1 LAAAW
6 KKAKVP
12 TTQET
17 GYKHI
22 KFSARTASPIH
33 HHYYAHSK
41 GAARA
46 IEAHGLLFDLVD
58 DERDEP
64 KLESDEQGKFKIEWL
79 PVSEIESK
87 VTDELHTLV
96 YDLLAR
102 GENYHG
108 EGIMANSGVY
118 DGLPSSEA
126 REKIIEDL
134 AKKSVAKFR
143 TNYKIRDWLISR
155 QRYWGAPIP
164 IVHCAK
170 DGAVAVPDK
179 DLPVELPVMQSYE
192 SSGDG
197 RSPLARVPEWVNTTC
212 PKCGGPAQRETDTMD
227 GFACSSW
234 YFLRFAD
241 PRNNT
246 APFDAKKAEYW
257 LPVDTYIGGAEH
269 AVMHLLYARFWT
281 KVMYDAGLIKFGEPF
296 TALRNHGMILAP
308 DGRKMSKSWG
318 NVIAPDDL
326 IADGYGADCIRV
338 MEMFI
343 GPWNQKA
350 NWSIEGVGGCF
361 RFLQRAWAVSQEY
374 LEGEGNA
381 VNAEQEAA
389 LNRATNATIKAVTK
403 DLEEMGFNTAVASL
417 MEFVNTLYKIKI
429 VFPPAKQND
438 AWRQAI
444 TALVQLLAP
453 YAPHLAEELWH
464 ELGNEDSVHVS
475 AWPVWEETALRQDT
489 MTIVVQVN
497 GKVRA
502 KLDMPVN
509 AGQADIEATA
519 MADTNVRQYVNGS
532 PKKVIYVPG
541 KILNIVA

>member
-1 LAAAW
+1 
-6 KKAKVP
+6 
-12 TTQET
+12 
-17 GYKHI
+17 
-22 KFSARTASPIH
+22 
-33 HHYYAHSK
+33 
-41 GAARA
+41 
-46 IEAHGLLFDLVD
+46 
-58 DERDEP
+58 
-64 KLESDEQGKFKIEWL
+64 
-79 PVSEIESK
+79 
-87 VTDELHTLV
+87 
-96 YDLLAR
+96 
-102 GENYHG
+102 
-108 EGIMANSGVY
+108 
-118 DGLPSSEA
+118 
-126 REKIIEDL
+126 
-134 AKKSVAKFR
+134 
-143 TNYKIRDWLISR
+143 
-155 QRYWGAPIP
+155 
-164 IVHCAK
+164 
-170 DGAVAVPDK
+170 
-179 DLPVELPVMQSYE
+179 
-192 SSGDG
+192 
-197 RSPLARVPEWVNTTC
+197 
-212 PKCGGPAQRETDTMD
+212 
-227 GFACSSW
+227 
-234 YFLRFAD
+234 
-241 PRNNT
+241 
-246 APFDAKKAEYW
+246 
-257 LPVDTYIGGAEH
+257 
-269 AVMHLLYARFWT
+269 
-281 KVMYDAGLIKFGEPF
+281 
-296 TALRNHGMILAP
+296 
-308 DGRKMSKSWG
+308 
-318 NVIAPDDL
+318 
-326 IADGYGADCIRV
+326 